1 MITNAKEY
9 NEKNSDVY
17 QDAERIRKMT
27 SEFMKKNNPAYANP
41 NYKALPTPLPGEE
54 TYGYYNDV
62 GLDAVGMDMHGEPE
76 LDMLPMHQEEDRGT
90 KRKRGK
96 SRLDYDEP
104 PQLEAPPNEPSARE
118 SLSPTPS
125 SRVSGSVSEG
135 FEGKTFQK
143 AQEKLIAELID
154 WEGDG

>member
-9 NEKNSDVY
+9 NEKTSDVY

-54 TYGYYNDV
+54 TYGYYNNV

-76 LDMLPMHQEEDRGT
+76 LDMIPMPRMEDQGT
-90 KRKRGK
+90 KRKRGRP
-96 SRLDYDEP
+96 RLDYDDT
-104 PQLEAPPNEPSARE
+104 PQSLGPVDGKSARE
-118 SLSPTPS
+118 SPSPTPS

-135 FEGKTFQK
+135 FEGKSFQK